1 MDNYK
6 NMGIGGTRMPS
17 ELCDKTVTTEL
28 STDFTLPD
36 YQPEIKRLLRVRT
49 TVSPAEKYI
58 GMGSAEFSGTVDYAI
73 LYAGNDGALYCAN
86 QSGEYRFTCPIEA
99 STDFDLSEG
108 LTCDVETVAETAM
121 GRVAGPRRMSVKCR
135 LRSRVRLLGTR
146 LLEERA
152 SGVAEAS
159 IERLR
164 GSCVCAQAFVGTG
177 DVLELGDEI
186 LCDTESDGLRV
197 ICGEGQVFVSEAS
210 AGSGCVNCRGEVALK
225 LLTCREGEGA
235 VPTLQ
240 NRRIPFAASVPVDG
254 AEINCDCMAHGV
266 CSDLRITVEEGRILC
281 EVGVRLHAKACRNVA
296 VDYTK
301 DLYSTAAAGE
311 NAYETLRVPYLLK
324 CTGGNFSLNTTL
336 SMEEAGIRQ
345 GQSVVDVTLLPTSLA
360 AECVN
365 GKYTVSGKCRCQA
378 ILCGD
383 GEYGAQE
390 FEVPFRYECEGSE
403 EAPSD
408 YDLDLQAISCRAR
421 MDGERIAIDAE
432 MAVSIG
438 ARAFHEISA
447 FREASFAEAAPRSC
461 AAYTVCYP
469 SREDT
474 LWSVA
479 KRYRRSVSE
488 LGQMNPLQGAPAA
501 DSRESLDG
509 VGYLLV

>member
-6 NMGIGGTRMPS
+6 NMGIGETRMPC
-17 ELCDKTVTTEL
+17 EICDKTVTTEL
-28 STDFTLPD
+28 SSDFTLPD
-36 YQPEIKRLLRVRT
+36 YQPEIKRLLRVKT

-86 QSGEYRFTCPIEA
+86 QSGDYRFTCPIEA
-99 STDFDLSEG
+99 GADFDLGDG
-108 LTCDVETVAETAM
+108 LTCDVETVAESAM
-121 GRVAGPRRMSVKCR
+121 GRVSGPRRMSVKCR

-164 GSCVCAQAFVGTG
+164 GSTVCAQSFVGTG
-177 DVLELGDEI
+177 EVLELGDEI
-186 LCDTESDGLRV
+186 LCDGTAEDLRV
-197 ICGEGQVFVSEAS
+197 IFGEGQVFVSEAT
-210 AGSGCVNCRGEVALK
+210 AGSGCVNCRGEVALR
-225 LLTCREGEGA
+225 LLTCREGSDDA
-235 VPTLQ
+235 PTLQ

-254 AEINCDCMAHGV
+254 AEINCVCMAHGV
-266 CSDLRITVEEGRILC
+266 CSELRITVEEGRILC
-281 EVGVRLHAKACRNVA
+281 EVGVRLHAKAHRNVA
-296 VDYTK
+296 LDYTK

-311 NAYETLRVPYLLK
+311 NTYETLRVPYLLK

-345 GQSVVDVTLLPTSLA
+345 GQSVVDVTLIPIALTL
-360 AECVN
+360 ECAN
-365 GKYTVSGKCRCQA
+365 GKYTVGGKCRCQA

-403 EAPSD
+403 EIPVD
-408 YDLDLQAISCRAR
+408 YDLDLQPISCRAR

-432 MAVSIG
+432 LSVSIG
-438 ARAFHEISA
+438 TRACHEISV
-447 FREASFAEAAPRSC
+447 FREASFTEATPRRG

-501 DSRESLDG
+501 DARESLDG